1 MKKLAVLMNG
11 HFCDRIN
18 PGRGSKRRMRVA
30 SPFARERGRV
40 RAGSQWYYARSLNPS
55 PRSSPLAQGKRRNV
69 ATQRV
74 LFLLILFIACA
85 IGTRSAGQIAASP
98 GGSPAPAKKA
108 EKPAKEKA
116 KNKEKKKED
125 KSSGANLFGPG
136 TAGQQSNEPTTTE
149 IYSDEAFFDSTK
161 NMGIFSGRVKVVD
174 PRFNLQSDKL
184 TVFITKGQSQSL
196 EKAIAEGNVGLIR
209 DRPDANGG
217 PPTRAVGRADKAT
230 YIAATGDVELAGTPR
245 VQEGPN
251 MHVATSPDT
260 VMVISQNS
268 QLRTHGPSRT
278 EIVQQPNDEKKGQAS
293 PSQTPAA
300 QASPASPAPSLPK
313 P

>member
-1 MKKLAVLMNG
+1 MRKIAALVLCLACAMV
-11 HFCDRIN
+11 
-18 PGRGSKRRMRVA
+18 
-30 SPFARERGRV
+30 
-40 RAGSQWYYARSLNPS
+40 ARSS
-55 PRSSPLAQGKRRNV
+55 
-69 ATQRV
+69 
-74 LFLLILFIACA
+74 
-85 IGTRSAGQIAASP
+85 GQIAAGP
-98 GGSPAPAKKA
+98 AASPAPVKKT
-108 EKPAKEKA
+108 EKPTKAKA
-116 KNKEKKKED
+116 KNKDKKKED
-125 KSSGANLFGPG
+125 KSSAPNLFGSAP
-136 TAGQQSNEPTTTE
+136 ALQSDQPTTTE

-184 TVFITKGQSQSL
+184 TVFITKGQNQSL
-196 EKAIAEGNVGLIR
+196 ERAIAEGNVGLIR

-230 YIAATGDVELAGTPR
+230 YTATTGDVELAGTPR

-251 MHVATSPDT
+251 LHVATSPDT
-260 VMVISQNS
+260 VMIISQNS

-278 EIVQQPNDEKKGQAS
+278 EIIQQPNDEKKGQAS

-300 QASPASPAPSLPK
+300 QTSPAPSLPK